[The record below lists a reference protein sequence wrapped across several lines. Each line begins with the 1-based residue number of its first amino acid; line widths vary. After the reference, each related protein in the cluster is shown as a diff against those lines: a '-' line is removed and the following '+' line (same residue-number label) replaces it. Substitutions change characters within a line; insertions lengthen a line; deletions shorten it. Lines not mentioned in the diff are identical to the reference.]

1 MKPVDLGMLIIVF
14 IMFIVLIVGLSVGT
28 ERYKKSQIL
37 TIQDSMEILADN
49 QRIQFQQFV
58 DRKVDLLKGMAKFPE
73 VYGMDKKEQKQY
85 FKDRS
90 KAFGFHHIF
99 IMGEDGTG
107 YYIEEGVCRDQKDEP
122 FFKSVM
128 SQDLLI
134 TEPFHGGDATIIT
147 ICVSIYNE
155 EGHKVGALCG
165 AVELKEMEEM
175 FRENQMFLDGKSYL
189 MNRGGNYI
197 AAEDMDKV
205 YRKLSIYNEDNSETS
220 IIKKA
225 FEEKRNQKGT
235 LIQDGILYQANVT
248 YLKDFDW
255 AIVQCI
261 ERETIF
267 KDLKYI
273 DVWRNASYIIVIIIV
288 FCVIRITMYWNQ
300 SNKKINTDTLTGCS
314 SRAAMENLLEH
325 LNDVTQHDISVIYLD
340 LNKFKEVNDTYGHDQ
355 GDRVLCMFSN
365 ALVNVFGK
373 EGYVGRVG
381 GDEFMVVLLDKTEET
396 IIKLCKR
403 VDEQLK
409 EKSKEL
415 ELEHILST
423 SYGFATRKRKEKI
436 SLQEVV
442 NQADERMY
450 QYKEQSR

>member
-37 TIQDSMEILADN
+37 TVQDSMEILADN
-49 QRIQFQQFV
+49 QRIQFEQFV

-73 VYGMDKKEQKQY
+73 VYGMDKEKQKQY

-90 KAFGFHHIF
+90 QAFGFQHIF

-107 YYIEEGVCRDQKDEP
+107 YYIEEGGCRDQKDEP

-189 MNRGGNYI
+189 MNRGGKYI
-197 AAEDMDKV
+197 SAEDMNKV

-220 IIKKA
+220 IIRKA
-225 FEEKRNQKGT
+225 FEEKRNQK
-235 LIQDGILYQANVT
+235 
-248 YLKDFDW
+248 
-255 AIVQCI
+255 
-261 ERETIF
+261 
-267 KDLKYI
+267 
-273 DVWRNASYIIVIIIV
+273 
-288 FCVIRITMYWNQ
+288 
-300 SNKKINTDTLTGCS
+300 
-314 SRAAMENLLEH
+314 
-325 LNDVTQHDISVIYLD
+325 
-340 LNKFKEVNDTYGHDQ
+340 
-355 GDRVLCMFSN
+355 
-365 ALVNVFGK
+365 
-373 EGYVGRVG
+373 
-381 GDEFMVVLLDKTEET
+381 
-396 IIKLCKR
+396 
-403 VDEQLK
+403 
-409 EKSKEL
+409 
-415 ELEHILST
+415 
-423 SYGFATRKRKEKI
+423 
-436 SLQEVV
+436 
-442 NQADERMY
+442 
-450 QYKEQSR
+450 